1 MLLCCCIKR
10 KKKYKQS
17 HQDATRLE
25 EGCSQKTLK
34 TSLCALVSYPRYT
47 MTKDK
52 SLKITSF
59 TNCKVIVAFAIPAHL
74 HKLIQQSTCLQ
85 LNFAWID
92 RIIFILPS
100 LWLWSDPATRS
111 YVSYK
116 WRRRWVAYRLCR
128 EPERSYAWSECYCD
142 GKQEEVCKNK
152 TDKLQSA
159 HMELHPWTRRSH
171 FCEDRPEHPDEP
183 A

>member
-1 MLLCCCIKR
+1 MQHYVIVLLHKE

-17 HQDATRLE
+17 NQDATRLE

-74 HKLIQQSTCLQ
+74 HTTPKLIQQSTCLQ
-85 LNFAWID
+85 LNFA
-92 RIIFILPS
+92 
-100 LWLWSDPATRS
+100 
-111 YVSYK
+111 
-116 WRRRWVAYRLCR
+116 
-128 EPERSYAWSECYCD
+128 
-142 GKQEEVCKNK
+142 
-152 TDKLQSA
+152 
-159 HMELHPWTRRSH
+159 
-171 FCEDRPEHPDEP
+171 
-183 A
+183 